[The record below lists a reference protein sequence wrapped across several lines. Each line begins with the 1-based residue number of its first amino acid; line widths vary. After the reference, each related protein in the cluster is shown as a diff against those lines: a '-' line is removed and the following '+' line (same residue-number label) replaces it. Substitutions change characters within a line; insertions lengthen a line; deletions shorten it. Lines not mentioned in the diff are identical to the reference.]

1 MVVQDRVQRLRRMKC
16 SEEWEGWFIAKSLSL
31 EGSLFENSEGG
42 RKSSYSGGDNTLK
55 VSLIYQQKTQGDP
68 WV

>member
-1 MVVQDRVQRLRRMKC
+1 MKC